1 MFFRYSKNVRKRT
14 GILGRMKSKEIVN
27 SRYDKFRNIDR
38 GEIK

>member
-1 MFFRYSKNVRKRT
+1 MFFRYSKNVRKL